1 MQRLILAAGLFAA
14 IAGPGLRAQSNGWK
28 ATIPFD
34 FRVGNAQL
42 PAGTYWIHESGA
54 TLVVKEETGRQRAAA
69 AMALT
74 NAAIRR
80 GRQPSTELEFHR
92 YGDTYFLASVWTADS
107 PDGRSLLKTRP
118 EKELAARNGGR
129 SQTAVVALHE

>member
-14 IAGPGLRAQSNGWK
+14 IAGPGLRAQSAGLK

-42 PAGTYWIHESGA
+42 PAGTYVIHESGA
-54 TLVVKEETGRQRAAA
+54 TLMVKEESGRQGAAA
-69 AMALT
+69 IALT
-74 NAAIRR
+74 NAAIRPR
-80 GRQPSTELEFHR
+80 RQTSAELEFHR

-107 PDGRSLLKTRP
+107 PDGRSLSKTRP
-118 EKELAARNGGR
+118 EKELAARNG
-129 SQTAVVALHE
+129 SPTQTAAIALHQ

>member
-14 IAGPGLRAQSNGWK
+14 IAGPGLRAQATAWR

-42 PAGTYWIHESGA
+42 PAGTYVIHESGTA
-54 TLVVKEETGRQRAAA
+54 LMVKEESGRQGAAA
-69 AMALT
+69 IALT
-74 NAAIRR
+74 NAAARP
-80 GRQPSTELEFHR
+80 GRPTSTELEFHR

-107 PDGRSLLKTRP
+107 PNGRSLMKTRP
-118 EKELAARNGGR
+118 EKELAARNGG
-129 SQTAVVALHE
+129 AVK